1 MADCGDLRRADQS
14 IVRHSEVVSI
24 HALPIIQIFKESI
37 MGKIIKKALFGG
49 GATRAIAKS
58 VTVQRAEK
66 RQADDLV
73 KLEKK
78 EKKQEAALSR
88 KRRGKASL
96 ISGYETGI
104 KDTLG

>member
-1 MADCGDLRRADQS
+1 M
-14 IVRHSEVVSI
+14 VSI
-24 HALPIIQIFKESI
+24 HALPIIQIFRESI

-49 GATRAIAKS
+49 DAAGAIVKT
-58 VTVQRAEK
+58 VTQKKAEE
-66 RQADDLV
+66 RQASDIV